1 MEVSRIVD
9 SISIHAPTR
18 GATCVRS
25 PVFSKLCIS
34 IHAPTRGATN
44 ASPWVWVIEFISIHA
59 PTRGATFYLH
69 FIINNTIIS
78 IHAPT
83 RGATRAA
90 LRNITQ
96 EQFQST
102 LLQEER
108 LDDGEWMSGSY

>member
-34 IHAPTRGATN
+34 IHAPTRGATIKN
-44 ASPWVWVIEFISIHA
+44 SVNNGKQLISIHA